1 MLLFSIKDSYYIQNT
16 KASMLIAYR
25 MTSVSAETTQLL
37 VSECILFEMGSSC
50 FVLLHKALGRDF
62 AQATGYMIDIL
73 LSTNNDPGHKDHFL
87 YFGKA
92 DLSNNCL
99 TTMYA

>member
-1 MLLFSIKDSYYIQNT
+1 
-16 KASMLIAYR
+16 MLIAYR

-50 FVLLHKALGRDF
+50 FVQLHKALGRDF

-73 LSTNNDPGHKDHFL
+73 LSTNNDPGHKDHFI

-99 TTMYA
+99 TSMYA